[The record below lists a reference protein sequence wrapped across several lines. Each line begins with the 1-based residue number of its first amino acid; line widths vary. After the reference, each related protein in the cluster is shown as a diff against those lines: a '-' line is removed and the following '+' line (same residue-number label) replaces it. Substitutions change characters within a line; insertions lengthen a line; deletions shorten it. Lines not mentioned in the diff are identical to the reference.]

1 MAVSVMRACRGKG
14 KTGVSSAATW
24 VGEALNFLQNVLNEN
39 DILDLLVPICM
50 FKWCSLELQLGTV
63 IIVLL
68 KECSCFIGNGV
79 FPFPFTSGN

>member
-39 DILDLLVPICM
+39 DILDLLVSHLYVQVV
-50 FKWCSLELQLGTV
+50 FFRATVRYSNYCS
-63 IIVLL
+63 
-68 KECSCFIGNGV
+68 
-79 FPFPFTSGN
+79 P